1 MSRIAPAA
9 AVGSRLAA
17 PRVCGASP
25 GSRAARFGCAAI
37 ANAVLALAGCGGK
50 HGDTTPS
57 EPTGGDATAAPSS
70 TPSSEQM
77 VSPDT
82 MDEINRSLS
91 RKRQSMS
98 RCLALAI
105 DNKEL
110 PRAAKGKVTVEL
122 VIAPSGKA
130 DDVKIVRAT
139 VESRMLNEC
148 VIGRVKEIQFPE
160 LPKPYQTSYTYGF
173 EAM

>member
-9 AVGSRLAA
+9 AVGSRVGA
-17 PRVCGASP
+17 PRACRP
-25 GSRAARFGCAAI
+25 SRSSRSSRFGCAAI

-57 EPTGGDATAAPSS
+57 EATSGEATPAPSAAA
-70 TPSSEQM
+70 SSEQM

-110 PRAAKGKVTVEL
+110 PRAAKGKITVEL

-160 LPKPYQTSYTYGF
+160 LLKPYQTSYTYGF